1 MLGPE
6 RFRFLNRTHDL
17 AGAAWDDPALP
28 KLWRYNLH
36 YFDDLNAQDAD
47 VRAVWHR
54 ALMERWVR
62 DNAPGVGTGWE
73 PYPTSLRIVNWVK
86 WALAGNV
93 LPSACVQSLAVQARW
108 LSKRIEVHLLG
119 NHLFSNAK
127 ALVFAGLYF
136 NGPEAAAWLD
146 KGMGILSRELPEQ
159 VLSDGGHF
167 ELSTMYH
174 ALALEDLL
182 DLSNLASA
190 FSREIPM
197 RWQATIA
204 SWTCAIDPMRR
215 WLAAMSH
222 PDAMIAFFNDAAFG
236 VAPTVLELERY
247 ASRLGFR
254 PLAPESRELTHLAA
268 SGYVRV
274 DAQESAAILDVA
286 RIGPDY
292 LPAHAHADTLSFE
305 MSLFGQR
312 VIVNSGISEYGS
324 GRERVRQ
331 RGTRAHNTVTIDA
344 RDSSEVWGGFRVARR
359 AHPVGL
365 EIERGEVVT
374 IRCAHDGYQ
383 RLNARVQHLRQWSFA
398 GRSLTVDDSI
408 TGTFG
413 CAEAR
418 FHLHPSVRV
427 DVAGSDTTAG
437 RVTLVLPQGKK
448 LHISVE
454 GGQLTMEQSTWHP
467 EFGVTQSNLCVA
479 VQFAGPVLSTRF
491 NWECPG

>member
-6 RFRFLNRTHDL
+6 RFRFLNLTHDL
-17 AGAAWDDPALP
+17 AGADWDDPVLP
-28 KLWRYNLH
+28 RLWRYNLH
-36 YFDDLNAQDAD
+36 YFDDLNAQDAN
-47 VRAVWHR
+47 VRTVWHR
-54 ALMERWVR
+54 SLMERWVR

-86 WALAGNV
+86 WALADNV
-93 LPSACVQSLAVQARW
+93 VPAECVHSLAMQARW

-136 NGPEAAAWLD
+136 TGPEAAAWLD

-159 VLSDGGHF
+159 VLPDGGHF

-190 FSREIPM
+190 FAKEIPT
-197 RWQATIA
+197 RWQATVAGWTSAIA
-204 SWTCAIDPMRR
+204 PMRR

-222 PDAMIAFFNDAAFG
+222 PDAMIAFFNDSAFG
-236 VAPTVLELERY
+236 VAPTLLELERY
-247 ASRLGFR
+247 ASRLGCP
-254 PLAPESRELTHLAA
+254 PLVPESRSVRHLAA

-274 DAQESAAILDVA
+274 DGQDSAAILDVA
-286 RIGPDY
+286 RIGPDH

-324 GRERVRQ
+324 GPERVRQ

-344 RDSSEVWGGFRVARR
+344 TNSSEVWGGFRVARR
-359 AHPVGL
+359 ANPVGL
-365 EIERGEVVT
+365 EIEREEVVT

-383 RLNARVQHLRQWSFA
+383 RLKPGVQHERQWSFA
-398 GRSLTVDDSI
+398 GRSLTVDDRM
-408 TGTFG
+408 TGVFG
-413 CAEAR
+413 RAEAR
-418 FHLHPSVRV
+418 FHLHPDVRV
-427 DVAGSDTTAG
+427 DIAGSDITAG
-437 RVTLVLPQGKK
+437 RVALVLAQGQK
-448 LHISVE
+448 LRISVE

-467 EFGVTQSNLCVA
+467 EFGVTQSNQCVA
-479 VQFAGPVLSTRF
+479 VQFAAPLLSTRF
-491 NWECPG
+491 DWEDPA